1 MRQAPISRVR
11 NPILSG
17 LFEEAIMLKAKAI
30 PQNAVALLEAD
41 HAQVKMWFAQF
52 EKAKSKSE
60 QQDLAT
66 HICRALKVH
75 MEIEEEVFYPA
86 FLEATK
92 DKGMYDEAISEHKR
106 AKEIIEEVANLGP
119 SHAYFHTRVNV
130 LSQMIKHHVKEE
142 ERPGGMFDE
151 AKRSKRMD
159 LTALGEE
166 LTLRKLQLMEPKTAG
181 DAHEAA

>member
-1 MRQAPISRVR
+1 
-11 NPILSG
+11 
-17 LFEEAIMLKAKAI
+17 MLKAKAI

-41 HAQVKMWFAQF
+41 HAQVKAWFAQF
-52 EKAKSKSE
+52 ERAKAKSE
-60 QQDLAT
+60 QQDLAAN
-66 HICRALKVH
+66 ICKALKVH
-75 MEIEEEVFYPA
+75 MEIEEELFYPA

-92 DKGMYDEAISEHKR
+92 DKHLYDEAVSEHKR
-106 AKEIIEEVANLGP
+106 AKEIIEEVAKLSP
-119 SHAYFHTRVNV
+119 SHSYFHTRVNV

-159 LTALGEE
+159 LTALGEK
-166 LTLRKLQLMEPKTAG
+166 LTLRKQALMEPKTGG

>member
-1 MRQAPISRVR
+1 
-11 NPILSG
+11 
-17 LFEEAIMLKAKAI
+17 MLKAKAI

-41 HAQVKMWFAQF
+41 HAQVRIWFAQF
-52 EKAKSKSE
+52 EKARTKSE
-60 QQDLAT
+60 QQVLAT

-75 MEIEEEVFYPA
+75 MEVEEEVFYPA

-92 DKGMYDEAISEHKR
+92 DKNVYDEAIGAHKR
-106 AKEIIEEVANLGP
+106 AKEIIEEVARLRP

-130 LSQMIKHHVKEE
+130 LAHMIKQHVREE

-151 AKRSKRMD
+151 AKRSKSMD

-166 LTLRKLQLMEPKTAG
+166 LTRRKRQLMEPNTAA
-181 DAHEAA
+181 DAHEAAWPRKQPESAARDAPSSQ